1 MRPRSSSS
9 PSSAPDRRALLLLL
23 LVFALSLPGVTVRIY
38 ASDEIQYFA
47 YLRSLWFDRDV
58 SFENEYRHFA
68 DSGVAGDALFRE
80 TFLERRSAAGLRLNF
95 GTIGSAVLWAPFYA
109 AADAG
114 VAVARVFG
122 SPVERDGYSRP
133 YVAAVCY
140 GSAIYGLLALG
151 LSWAVAARVLAASGS
166 PARAAWLAAAAIFA
180 GTPLVFYMYVAPVMA
195 HATSAFAV
203 ALFVWLWLRARERWT
218 TADAIRLGASA
229 ALMTM
234 VREQDAFFA
243 LVPALDFAWT
253 VVRTRR
259 WRAWRTA
266 AAGVLTF
273 GMVYLPQAAAYLSL
287 NGRIGPSQVTSR
299 KMDWTSPHA
308 LDVLTSPQ
316 HGFFVWTPLAVL
328 ALAGLAVLAW
338 GTRQTAPDGR
348 GARQVAA
355 GLAAMAALQVFVT
368 GAVQSWT
375 LAGAFGQRRFLALT
389 VILVAGLAAMLSRSR
404 TTPARV
410 GLGLTVGLC
419 VWWNVGL
426 MVQFGAG
433 LMDRQR
439 LDPPRNAY
447 QTFVTVPRD
456 LPRIAYRYL
465 FERRSFYRATPP
477 AGGRDSR

>member
-1 MRPRSSSS
+1 M
-9 PSSAPDRRALLLLL
+9 APDRRALLLLL
-23 LVFALSLPGVTVRIY
+23 LVAALSLPGVTLRIY

-68 DSGVAGDALFRE
+68 DSGVAGDGLFRE
-80 TFLERRSAAGLRLNF
+80 TFLERRSATGLRLNF

-114 VAVARVFG
+114 VALAQVFG
-122 SPVERDGYSRP
+122 SPVARDGYSRP

-140 GSAIYGLLALG
+140 GSAVYGLLALG

-166 PARAAWLAAAAIFA
+166 PTRDAWPAAVAIFA

-203 ALFVWLWLRARERWT
+203 ALFVWLWLRARERWA
-218 TADAIRLGASA
+218 TADAVRLGAAA

-243 LVPALDFAWT
+243 VVPALDFVWT
-253 VVRTRR
+253 ALQTRR
-259 WRAWRTA
+259 WRAWVA
-266 AAGVLTF
+266 GAAGLLAF
-273 GMVYLPQAAAYLSL
+273 GLVYLPQAAAYLTL

-316 HGFFVWTPLAVL
+316 HGFFVWTPLAAL

-338 GTRQTAPDGR
+338 STRRSEPDGR
-348 GARQVAA
+348 GARAVAA
-355 GLAAMAALQVFVT
+355 GFAAMAALQVFVT

-389 VILVAGLAAMLSRSR
+389 VILVAGLATVLSRPR
-404 TTPARV
+404 TAPVRA
-410 GLGLTVGLC
+410 GLGVAVGVC
-419 VWWNVGL
+419 IWWNIGL

-439 LDPPRNAY
+439 LDLPRNVY
-447 QTFVTVPRD
+447 QTFVTVPRE
-456 LPRIAYRYL
+456 LPGIAYRYV
-465 FERRSFYRATPP
+465 FERHSFYRASPH
-477 AGGRDSR
+477 GDGRDTR

>member
-1 MRPRSSSS
+1 MRLRSSSS
-9 PSSAPDRRALLLLL
+9 RSSAPDRRALLLLL
-23 LVFALSLPGVTVRIY
+23 LVFALSLPGVTLRIY

-47 YLRSLWFDRDV
+47 YLRSLWFDGDV

-80 TFLERRSAAGLRLNF
+80 TFLERRSATDLRLNF

-109 AADAG
+109 VADAG
-114 VAVARVFG
+114 VAVARAFG
-122 SPVERDGYSRP
+122 ASVERDGYSRP

-140 GSAIYGLLALG
+140 GSAVYGLLALG
-151 LSWAVAARVLAASGS
+151 LSWAVATRVLAASVS
-166 PARAAWLAAAAIFA
+166 SSRAPWLAAAAIFA

-218 TADAIRLGASA
+218 TADVALLGASA

-243 LVPALDFAWT
+243 LVPVLDFAWT
-253 VVRTRR
+253 VIRTRR
-259 WRAWRTA
+259 WRAWASA
-266 AAGVLTF
+266 AAGALTF
-273 GMVYLPQAAAYLSL
+273 GLVYLPQAAAYLSL

-308 LDVLTSPQ
+308 LDVLVSPQ

-338 GTRQTAPDGR
+338 GTRRASPDSHEAR
-348 GARQVAA
+348 GLA
-355 GLAAMAALQVFVT
+355 GCLAAMAALQVLVT

-389 VILVAGLAAMLSRSR
+389 VILVVGLAALLGRPR
-404 TTPARV
+404 ATAARV
-410 GLGLTVGLC
+410 GLGLAVGLC

-456 LPRIAYRYL
+456 LPRIVYRYA
-465 FERRSFYRATPP
+465 FDRQSFYRASPP
-477 AGGRDSR
+477 ADGRAPR